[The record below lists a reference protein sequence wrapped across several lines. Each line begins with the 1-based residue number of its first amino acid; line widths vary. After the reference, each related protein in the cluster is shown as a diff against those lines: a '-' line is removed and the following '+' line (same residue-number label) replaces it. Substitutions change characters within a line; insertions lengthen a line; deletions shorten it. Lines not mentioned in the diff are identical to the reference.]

1 MRTFVKKLLIIDT
14 GKYVQANK
22 SSLGGKEIEQRE
34 NSFGKG
40 KKPFHTPLSY
50 EEVSEGRR

>member
-1 MRTFVKKLLIIDT
+1 MPQPTYSK
-14 GKYVQANK
+14 GAKYVQANK

-34 NSFGKG
+34 NSFGEAKN
-40 KKPFHTPLSY
+40 LSTLLSQ